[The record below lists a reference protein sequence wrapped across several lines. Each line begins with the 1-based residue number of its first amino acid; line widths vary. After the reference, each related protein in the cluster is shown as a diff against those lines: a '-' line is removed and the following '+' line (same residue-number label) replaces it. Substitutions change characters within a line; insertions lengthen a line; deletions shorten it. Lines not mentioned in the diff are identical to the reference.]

1 MCCCP
6 RQADTY
12 KHMAA
17 NFYVEFESDTVA
29 HARYTCF
36 ATHGPHPSD
45 ISKHFM
51 EAGYYYSS
59 FRKEFTSAGIGLWK
73 FSHLTLDMV
82 WTMGE
87 SLGLNEP
94 QSRNDS

>member
-1 MCCCP
+1 MK
-6 RQADTY
+6 ADTN
-12 KHMAA
+12 KHIAS
-17 NFYVEFESDTVA
+17 NFIVEFESDTVA

-36 ATHGPHPSD
+36 ATHGLHESD

-59 FRKEFTSAGIGLWK
+59 FRRVSAADGYGAWR

-82 WTMGE
+82 WTLGE

-94 QSRNDS
+94 QNGLAETRY